1 MIISASRRTD
11 IPGYFSDWFI
21 QRMKERE
28 VSVRNPRFPKRINVF
43 SLDPSHVQCIV
54 FWTKHPGPMAGL
66 AKTAEQLGYS
76 LYVQCTLNAY
86 GRDIEPG
93 MEDHQRRLDEL
104 KRLSDQLSPR
114 RVLWRYDPVVVT
126 SRYSV
131 DVHLESFSRTAEQ
144 LKGYVK
150 HCVFSFV
157 DIYKKIEK
165 HVSPVPLEDMLA
177 LSEGFSRSAK
187 SSGITASTCA
197 EAIDLQHCGISHG
210 SCIDA
215 SLIEEVTGTTPAR
228 GKDPSQRTNCG
239 CIRSIDIGTY
249 GTCRGGCIYCYAS

>member
-1 MIISASRRTD
+1 
-11 IPGYFSDWFI
+11 
-21 QRMKERE
+21 
-28 VSVRNPRFPKRINVF
+28 
-43 SLDPSHVQCIV
+43 
-54 FWTKHPGPMAGL
+54 MAGL

-86 GRDIEPG
+86 DRDIEPG

-131 DVHLESFSRTAEQ
+131 DVHLEAFSRTAEQ
-144 LKGYVK
+144 LEGYVK

-177 LSEGFSRSAK
+177 LS
-187 SSGITASTCA
+187 
-197 EAIDLQHCGISHG
+197 
-210 SCIDA
+210 
-215 SLIEEVTGTTPAR
+215 
-228 GKDPSQRTNCG
+228 
-239 CIRSIDIGTY
+239 
-249 GTCRGGCIYCYAS
+249 